1 MAFLGA
7 TLLRCSPVTLRDT
20 PAARLLRIWAVDCS
34 EPIRRGP
41 KERNTMTVR
50 LHRGDLPDLSRY
62 TDTVAIDTETMGLHP
77 HRDRLCVVQ
86 MSNGDGSAD
95 VVQIPKDHGKDRADA
110 PNLKALLAN
119 PKITKIFHFAR
130 FDLAALY
137 NAFGVM
143 PQPAY
148 CTKIASRL
156 TRTYTDRHGL
166 KDLVREVLNIDLSKQ
181 QQSSDW
187 GSQTL
192 NEAQLVYAASDVL
205 HLHALRERL
214 DAMLAREGR
223 MELAQACFE
232 FLPTRAKLDLQGWD
246 TEDIFAHS

>member
-1 MAFLGA
+1 
-7 TLLRCSPVTLRDT
+7 
-20 PAARLLRIWAVDCS
+20 
-34 EPIRRGP
+34 
-41 KERNTMTVR
+41 MTIR

-62 TDTVAIDTETMGLHP
+62 TNSVAIDTETMGLHP

-86 MSNGDGSAD
+86 LSNGDGTAD
-95 VVQIPKDHGKDRADA
+95 VVQIAKDQRDA

-119 PKITKIFHFAR
+119 PNVTKIFHFAR
-130 FDLAALY
+130 FDLAVLFHT
-137 NAFGVM
+137 FGVM

-166 KDLVREVLNIDLSKQ
+166 KDLVREVLNVDLSKQ

-187 GSQTL
+187 GAQGLS
-192 NEAQLVYAASDVL
+192 EAQLAYAASDVL

-214 DAMLAREGR
+214 DAMLVREDR
-223 MELAQACFE
+223 TELAKACFE
-232 FLPTRAKLDLQGWD
+232 FLPARAKLDLGGWEA
-246 TEDIFAHS
+246 EDIFAHS